1 MEVAKAKERSS
12 KAVQWIFAGIA
23 ILCLIVGGYLEFL
36 STEITGKWIIIPE
49 ISSVILITLGSVII
63 TSLVGTLLF
72 KKTGLIELIKHQL
85 IEIMTTNGFIQMLS
99 KERLVKLKTQINELL
114 YSTEIAK
121 DDTSL
126 LNTVSKCIDPVLET
140 YYFKDYS
147 IDIYC
152 RVNENYVEKTVT
164 RDMIIKPTDN
174 TKAEL
179 KLQDLFS
186 ITLDKIDLLEDEHLL
201 LLSDLKINGEDEKS
215 NADIVDTPVIRE
227 GREMVE
233 YRLAPAAINNSI
245 AKKLVLNKKGINI
258 KIVVKYKT
266 PKDDILLVHKLP
278 AACQHYTAT
287 MRYKEDECNV
297 QPASFGFLDSQIKG
311 KCDIDMG
318 NEQVKINFNDWI
330 LPGDGICFAFSFYVG
345 K

>member
-1 MEVAKAKERSS
+1 
-12 KAVQWIFAGIA
+12 
-23 ILCLIVGGYLEFL
+23 
-36 STEITGKWIIIPE
+36 
-49 ISSVILITLGSVII
+49 
-63 TSLVGTLLF
+63 
-72 KKTGLIELIKHQL
+72 
-85 IEIMTTNGFIQMLS
+85 
-99 KERLVKLKTQINELL
+99 
-114 YSTEIAK
+114 
-121 DDTSL
+121 
-126 LNTVSKCIDPVLET
+126 
-140 YYFKDYS
+140 
-147 IDIYC
+147 
-152 RVNENYVEKTVT
+152 
-164 RDMIIKPTDN
+164 
-174 TKAEL
+174 
-179 KLQDLFS
+179 
-186 ITLDKIDLLEDEHLL
+186 
-201 LLSDLKINGEDEKS
+201 
-215 NADIVDTPVIRE
+215 
-227 GREMVE
+227 MVE

-330 LPGDGICFAFSFYVG
+330 LPGDGICFAFSFYDG